1 MVLVLTT
8 SYRIRCHL
16 IQITFRAHILH
27 FNYTDGAV
35 IIQRRDIM
43 QSPSVRESERE
54 REIEREREENT
65 IGRLYRKA

>member
-54 REIEREREENT
+54 R
-65 IGRLYRKA
+65 